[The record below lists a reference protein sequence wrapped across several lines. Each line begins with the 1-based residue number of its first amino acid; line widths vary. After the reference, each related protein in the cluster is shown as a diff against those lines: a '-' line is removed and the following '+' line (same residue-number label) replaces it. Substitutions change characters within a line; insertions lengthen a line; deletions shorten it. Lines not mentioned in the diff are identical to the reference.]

1 MNLLDLISESRSDY
15 EIHNRDKLDSIL
27 VDLCQLVIAG
37 QRSEPHYWG
46 YVAAA
51 VLDHRNQICK
61 SINYY
66 DARTDDRVHAER
78 AALDRYYEKY
88 GEKPP
93 RGSII
98 ITTCSPCSID
108 NMIGRYGQSCT
119 DLINESGIRK
129 VYAGFL
135 DPSQV
140 DTPDYQHKK
149 FNLET
154 TRNSKINKL
163 CERFAR
169 TFL

>member
-1 MNLLDLISESRSDY
+1 MNLQDLISESSSDY
-15 EIHNRDKLDSIL
+15 EIHNQEKLDKIL
-27 VDLCQLVIAG
+27 TELCQAVVAG
-37 QRSEPHYWG
+37 QRSDPHHWG
-46 YVAAA
+46 MVAAA
-51 VLDHRNQICK
+51 VLDRVNPPVVGVNYWDPK
-61 SINYY
+61 SQL
-66 DARTDDRVHAER
+66 RVHAER
-78 AALDRYYEKY
+78 AALVAYYEKY
-88 GEKPP
+88 GDIP

-98 ITTCSPCSID
+98 ITTCSPCGSEPMED
-108 NMIGRYGQSCT
+108 RLGQSCT

-140 DTPDYQHKK
+140 DTPDYQHKI